1 MTEMKRLSGQSKA
14 PVLDWS
20 GEILADFG
28 ATELVPFLDARA
40 AADRETVR

>member
-1 MTEMKRLSGQSKA
+1 MKRISGQTKA

-28 ATELVPFLDARA
+28 AAELEPFLDAKLRK
-40 AADRETVR
+40 